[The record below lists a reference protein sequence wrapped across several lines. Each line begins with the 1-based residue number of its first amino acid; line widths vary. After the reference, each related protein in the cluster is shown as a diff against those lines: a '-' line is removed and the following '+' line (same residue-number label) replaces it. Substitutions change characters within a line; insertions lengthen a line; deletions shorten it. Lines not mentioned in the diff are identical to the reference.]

1 MPNLRNP
8 NLRNPNLRSPSIENL
23 RKQAKQYLRWHRER
37 YYPVAARIRA
47 ALPRFR
53 HLSDEQVLAANFK
66 LADAQEL
73 VARERGFEGWQALKS
88 GAHAM
93 TDHATSH
100 HDVTH
105 HDMTQEAGQ
114 TLPRPTLNSTE
125 AQLFVA
131 DIKASCDFYADKLG
145 FAVAFVY
152 GDPPFYGQVTR
163 DHARL
168 NLRVVGEPV
177 FVGDVREREHL
188 LSATLTVATAG
199 EIKQLFLSYQ
209 AAGVRFG
216 QTLKKEPW
224 GARTFVVLDPDG
236 NLILFAGPAD

>member
-1 MPNLRNP
+1 MPN
-8 NLRNPNLRSPSIENL
+8 IENL

-47 ALPRFR
+47 SLPRFR
-53 HLSDEQVLAANFK
+53 HLSDEQVLDANFK

-73 VARERGFEGWQALKS
+73 VARERGFEDWQALKL

-93 TDHATSH
+93 H
-100 HDVTH
+100 H
-105 HDMTQEAGQ
+105 EARQ
-114 TLPRPTLNSTE
+114 TISRPILNSIA

-131 DIKASCDFYADKLG
+131 DIKTSCDFYTDKLG
-145 FAVAFVY
+145 FVVDFVY

-168 NLRVVGEPV
+168 ALRVVHEPV
-177 FVGDVREREHL
+177 FSGDIREREHL
-188 LSATLTVATAG
+188 LSASLTVATAD
-199 EIKQLFLSYQ
+199 EIKQLFLTYQ
-209 AAGVRFG
+209 VAGVRFH

-224 GARTFVVLDPDG
+224 GARTFIVLDLDG